1 MLNNSMLVGRIKE
14 IGSNEE
20 DGVASITIA
29 VPRSYK
35 NANGEYDVDSI
46 PCLLFKGVSQ
56 PVTEYCKVGD
66 LIGVKGRLQM
76 KDNFMQLVAEKVS
89 FLQSGS

>member
-1 MLNNSMLVGRIKE
+1 MLNDSMLVGRIKE
-14 IGSNEE
+14 IGSNED
-20 DGVASITIA
+20 DGVASITLA
-29 VPRSYK
+29 VPRSYR
-35 NANGEYDVDSI
+35 NANGGTEVDLI
-46 PCLLFKGVSQ
+46 PCSLFKGISQ
-56 PVTEYCKVGD
+56 PVSNYCRVDD

>member
-1 MLNNSMLVGRIKE
+1 MLNQTFLVGRIKE
-14 IGSNEE
+14 IGSNED
-20 DGVASITIA
+20 DGVASITLA

-46 PCLLFKGVSQ
+46 PCLLFKVVSQ

>member
-1 MLNNSMLVGRIKE
+1 MLNQTFLVGRIKE
-14 IGSNEE
+14 IGSNED

-35 NANGEYDVDSI
+35 NANGETEVDLI
-46 PCLLFKGVSQ
+46 PCSLFKGISQSVSN
-56 PVTEYCKVGD
+56 YCRVDD

>member
-14 IGSNEE
+14 IGSNED

-56 PVTEYCKVGD
+56 PVTEYYKVGD

>member
-14 IGSNEE
+14 IGSNED

-46 PCLLFKGVSQ
+46 PCLLFKGFSQ
-56 PVTEYCKVGD
+56 PGTEYCKVGD